1 MLKETTI
8 NNKKN
13 IKVIAKLHQ
22 GHFKVKIEKNCENI
36 NFLSNSTRLVVQLTI
51 TKTDF
56 GTLLVR
62 HIFHTHC
69 QDIEGSVNPG
79 RGITPSFPLLHS
91 FPNV

>member
-8 NNKKN
+8 NDKNN

-36 NFLSNSTRLVVQLTI
+36 NFLANSTRLVVQITI

-56 GTLLVR
+56 ETLLVR

-69 QDIEGSVNPG
+69 QDIEGSDNPG
-79 RGITPSFPLLHS
+79 RGITPLFPLLHS
-91 FPNV
+91 FLSV